1 MNGKTAVKPPAVALD
16 LTESVG
22 ATLSSPIREDGT
34 VDIHIIRPGLGLGRG
49 RHFYPAQM
57 LQENA
62 ANFSNWRV
70 YIDHLSPEA
79 KKAQGGLPRSMHDLG
94 GMIEESWWDGS
105 VPGDGRHD
113 AGAVVGR
120 LRPIGNLRAIIEEL
134 PQAVEFSIKAKATD
148 VSQEIMEGA
157 PAWVVE
163 GIHASP
169 GSVDAVTEAG
179 AGGKIADLVEGLDPE
194 ACLQEA
200 REAGLAPDPAP
211 EPEATELSET
221 TGQTTGEAQS
231 TDEGDAVKNLEEALQ
246 NPRSPLSRAVAAR
259 ARLAAKELVEAQRAE
274 LVEEAKAEGR
284 AEAEQEIVKRD
295 LRDEAHR
302 LIEEAK
308 LPEAAAKKLRGQF
321 DLDSDSLDL
330 TDADDKPAME
340 QLREAVGTEIA
351 EARELVGE
359 LNPTKVTGQGAGQT
373 DDGTAVAP
381 SGQGSFWREHLEE
394 AGISADNAYEVRG

>member
-1 MNGKTAVKPPAVALD
+1 MNGKTAVKPPVAALE
-16 LTESVG
+16 LSESVG
-22 ATLSSPIREDGT
+22 ATLSSPISEDGT

-62 ANFSNWRV
+62 DKFSGWRV

-94 GMIEESWWDGS
+94 GMIEESWWDDS
-105 VPGDGRHD
+105 VPADGRHEG
-113 AGAVVGR
+113 GAVVGR
-120 LRPIGNLRAIIEEL
+120 LRPIGNLKAIIEEL

-163 GIHASP
+163 GICDSP

-179 AGGKIADLVEGLDPE
+179 AGGRIANLVEALDTE

-200 REAGLAPDPAP
+200 RDAGLAPEGEQPPTD
-211 EPEATELSET
+211 LSET
-221 TGQTTGEAQS
+221 TGQTTGDLN
-231 TDEGDAVKNLEEALQ
+231 TDEGDAVKELEEALQ
-246 NPRSPLSRAVAAR
+246 NPRHPLSRAVAAR
-259 ARLAAKELVEAQRAE
+259 ARLAAKELVEAQQAE
-274 LVEEAKAEGR
+274 LVEQAKAEGR

-330 TDADDKPAME
+330 SDSDEKPAME
-340 QLREAVGTEIA
+340 QLRESVAAEIS

-359 LNPTKVTGQGAGQT
+359 LNPTKVTGQGAGQAEE
-373 DDGTAVAP
+373 GGSAAAP

-394 AGISADNAYEVRG
+394 AGISVENAYEVRG